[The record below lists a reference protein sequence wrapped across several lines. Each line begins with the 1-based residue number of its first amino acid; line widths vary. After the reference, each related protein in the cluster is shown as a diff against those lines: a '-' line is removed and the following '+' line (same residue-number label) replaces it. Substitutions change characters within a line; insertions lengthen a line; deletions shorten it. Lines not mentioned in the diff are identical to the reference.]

1 MTAKRILFRILVCAT
16 IVVLWA
22 WTSADD
28 WEQEMI
34 SDRVE
39 QERIQS
45 IQAYNKRMQSSA
57 LGEDNTDIVDTT
69 PLPTQEAEPTYMSA
83 PVKRAKK
90 SVVKAK
96 KQIKRRVNKN

>member
-1 MTAKRILFRILVCAT
+1 MTAKRILFRILVCLT

-34 SDRVE
+34 NERVE
-39 QERIQS
+39 QERIDS

-57 LGEDNTDIVDTT
+57 LSEDDVDTT
-69 PLPTQEAEPTYMSA
+69 PLPVKEAEPTYISA
-83 PVKRAKK
+83 PVQRAKN
-90 SVVKAK
+90 SVVKTK
-96 KQIKRRVNKN
+96 KRIKKTVKSQAR

>member
-28 WEQEMI
+28 WEQEMVN
-34 SDRVE
+34 DRVE
-39 QERIQS
+39 QERIAN

-57 LGEDNTDIVDTT
+57 LSEDYVDTT
-69 PLPTQEAEPTYMSA
+69 PVAIPEAEPTYVSA